1 MLACIMKLKKLL
13 LILLIVIVSGTFNAH
28 SKIYKL
34 GEKLTT
40 NQIKIDKKITIDLT
54 EGDWFVARRDEAHYG
69 WLTQFLFGF
78 IRVDNGKVVEAI
90 EVYDGDL
97 GESFQAYVNDAVY
110 RITFKDPYDGCY
122 ERPEYYLVEVFK
134 AGIVHNCMVVGHRDL
149 IKELNN
155 PDDPNGKQNSIDY
168 RIFLA
173 EKNFELS
180 NNIALYSTH
189 WYFSRHNRND
199 WYRVYRFLS
208 PSQLNAPKNKFLT
221 EESSEYH
228 KYNIDNYPK
237 HKAIMEKWISN
248 SAKFHKQFEIMN
260 TAKKHHKLDL
270 VKYIINDDSNIKQ
283 GNITKSLKQLND
295 LFKSG
300 VLSDDEFIKAKKKLL
315 D

>member
-13 LILLIVIVSGTFNAH
+13 LVLLIIIVSGTFNAH

-40 NQIKIDKKITIDLT
+40 NQIKIDKKIKIDLT
-54 EGDWFVARRDEAHYG
+54 EGDWFVARRDEANYG

-97 GESFQAYVNDAVY
+97 GDAFMAYIDDEVY
-110 RITFKDPYDGCY
+110 RMTFKDPYDGCY

-134 AGIVHNCMVVGHRDL
+134 AGIVHNCMVVGHRDM

-155 PDDPNGKQNSIDY
+155 PDDPSSRQNSTDY
-168 RIFLA
+168 RVYLA
-173 EKNFELS
+173 ENNLAFS

-199 WYRVYRFLS
+199 WYRVSRFVD
-208 PSQLNAPKNKFLT
+208 PGQFNAPKNKFLT

-228 KYNIDNYPK
+228 KYNIDNHPK

-248 SAKFHKQFEIMN
+248 SAKFHKKFEIMN

-270 VKYIINDDSNIKQ
+270 AKYIVDGESNIKK

-300 VLSDDEFIKAKKKLL
+300 VLSEEEFIKAKKKIL